1 MNGYA
6 GVPRLDELRARI
18 VERYG
23 SLHAFCK
30 AHPELKRSSV
40 YLVMS
45 GRYPGR
51 SENQIIRIE
60 AALEGNACAA
70 RAVLATRSGLA
81 SAPSMYS
88 FCSPSV
94 VMERSTAPSMSAEDM
109 ADALQEIRCNNCRL
123 LDRRNCLECRTRTR
137 REAEELH
144 ARMCR
149 RAYPDRR

>member
-6 GVPRLDELRARI
+6 GVLRLDELRARI
-18 VERYG
+18 VERHG

-60 AALEGNACAA
+60 AALEGNIHTA
-70 RAVLATRSGLA
+70 LAGLA
-81 SAPSMYS
+81 SAP
-88 FCSPSV
+88 P
-94 VMERSTAPSMSAEDM
+94 MSAEDM

-149 RAYPDRR
+149 RTYPDRR

>member
-40 YLVMS
+40 YPVMS

-81 SAPSMYS
+81 S
-88 FCSPSV
+88 
-94 VMERSTAPSMSAEDM
+94 APSMSAEDM

>member
-18 VERYG
+18 VERHG

-60 AALEGNACAA
+60 AALTGNACADGGEMPFA
-70 RAVLATRSGLA
+70 SQPG
-81 SAPSMYS
+81 SAP
-88 FCSPSV
+88 P
-94 VMERSTAPSMSAEDM
+94 MSAEDM
-109 ADALQEIRCNNCRL
+109 ADALREIRCNNCRL

-144 ARMCR
+144 ARMCQR
-149 RAYPDRR
+149 MYPDRR

>member
-51 SENQIIRIE
+51 SENQTVRIE

-70 RAVLATRSGLA
+70 RSGLA
-81 SAPSMYS
+81 SAP
-88 FCSPSV
+88 P
-94 VMERSTAPSMSAEDM
+94 MSAEDM
-109 ADALQEIRCNNCRL
+109 ADALQEIRCSNCRL
-123 LDRRNCLECRTRTR
+123 LDRRSCLECRTRTR

>member
-18 VERYG
+18 VERHG

-60 AALEGNACAA
+60 AALEGNIHTALAGLAA
-70 RAVLATRSGLA
+70 RAGLA
-81 SAPSMYS
+81 SAP
-88 FCSPSV
+88 P
-94 VMERSTAPSMSAEDM
+94 MSAEDM

-149 RAYPDRR
+149 RMYPDRR

>member
-51 SENQIIRIE
+51 SENQTVRIE
-60 AALEGNACAA
+60 AALEGNIHTA
-70 RAVLATRSGLA
+70 RAGLA
-81 SAPSMYS
+81 SAP
-88 FCSPSV
+88 P
-94 VMERSTAPSMSAEDM
+94 MSAEDM
-109 ADALQEIRCNNCRL
+109 ADALQEIRCSNCRL
-123 LDRRNCLECRTRTR
+123 LDQEKLSG
-137 REAEELH
+137 
-144 ARMCR
+144 M
-149 RAYPDRR
+149 PDTNKAGSRGAACPGCA

>member
-30 AHPELKRSSV
+30 AHLELKRSSV

-70 RAVLATRSGLA
+70 RAGLA
-81 SAPSMYS
+81 S
-88 FCSPSV
+88 
-94 VMERSTAPSMSAEDM
+94 APSMSAEDM

>member
-81 SAPSMYS
+81 SA
-88 FCSPSV
+88 
-94 VMERSTAPSMSAEDM
+94 TSMSAEDM

>member
-81 SAPSMYS
+81 SAPSM
-88 FCSPSV
+88 
-94 VMERSTAPSMSAEDM
+94 SAEDM

-123 LDRRNCLECRTRTR
+123 LDRRNCLECLTRTR

>member
-81 SAPSMYS
+81 SAPSM
-88 FCSPSV
+88 
-94 VMERSTAPSMSAEDM
+94 SAEDM

-137 REAEELH
+137 REAEERH

>member
-81 SAPSMYS
+81 SAPSM
-88 FCSPSV
+88 
-94 VMERSTAPSMSAEDM
+94 SAEDM
-109 ADALQEIRCNNCRL
+109 ADALQEIRCNNCLL

>member
-18 VERYG
+18 VERHG

-60 AALEGNACAA
+60 AALEGNIHTA
-70 RAVLATRSGLA
+70 LAGLA
-81 SAPSMYS
+81 SAP
-88 FCSPSV
+88 P
-94 VMERSTAPSMSAEDM
+94 MSAKDM

-137 REAEELH
+137 REAEELY

-149 RAYPDRR
+149 RTYPDRR

>member
-51 SENQIIRIE
+51 SENQTVRIE
-60 AALEGNACAA
+60 AALEGNIHTPSRAGIRPAHERGGHGGRTAGDTLQQLPSAGQEKLSGMPDTNKAGSRGAACPD
-70 RAVLATRSGLA
+70 VPEDVSG
-81 SAPSMYS
+81 SE
-88 FCSPSV
+88 V
-94 VMERSTAPSMSAEDM
+94 
-109 ADALQEIRCNNCRL
+109 I
-123 LDRRNCLECRTRTR
+123 
-137 REAEELH
+137 
-144 ARMCR
+144 
-149 RAYPDRR
+149 

>member
-51 SENQIIRIE
+51 SENQTVRIE
-60 AALEGNACAA
+60 AALEGNIHTA
-70 RAVLATRSGLA
+70 RSGLA
-81 SAPSMYS
+81 SAP
-88 FCSPSV
+88 P
-94 VMERSTAPSMSAEDM
+94 MSAEDM
-109 ADALQEIRCNNCRL
+109 ADALQEIRCSNCRL
-123 LDRRNCLECRTRTR
+123 LDRRSCLECRTRTR

-144 ARMCR
+144 ARMCLR
-149 RAYPDRR
+149 MYPDRR

>member
-51 SENQIIRIE
+51 SENQTVRIE
-60 AALEGNACAA
+60 AALEGNIHTA
-70 RAVLATRSGLA
+70 RSGLA
-81 SAPSMYS
+81 SAP
-88 FCSPSV
+88 P
-94 VMERSTAPSMSAEDM
+94 MSAEDM
-109 ADALQEIRCNNCRL
+109 ADALQEIRCSNCRL

-144 ARMCR
+144 ARMCLR
-149 RAYPDRR
+149 MYPDRR

>member
-18 VERYG
+18 VERHG

-70 RAVLATRSGLA
+70 RAGLA
-81 SAPSMYS
+81 S
-88 FCSPSV
+88 
-94 VMERSTAPSMSAEDM
+94 APSMSAEDM
-109 ADALQEIRCNNCRL
+109 ADALQEIRCSNCRL

>member
-81 SAPSMYS
+81 SA
-88 FCSPSV
+88 
-94 VMERSTAPSMSAEDM
+94 MSSALMDG

>member
-18 VERYG
+18 MERHG

-70 RAVLATRSGLA
+70 RAVLATRSVLA
-81 SAPSMYS
+81 S
-88 FCSPSV
+88 
-94 VMERSTAPSMSAEDM
+94 APSMSAEDM

>member
-51 SENQIIRIE
+51 SENQTVRIE
-60 AALEGNACAA
+60 AALEGNIHTA
-70 RAVLATRSGLA
+70 RAGLA
-81 SAPSMYS
+81 SAP
-88 FCSPSV
+88 P
-94 VMERSTAPSMSAEDM
+94 MSAEDM
-109 ADALQEIRCNNCRL
+109 ADALQEIRCSNCRL

-137 REAEELH
+137 REAGELH
-144 ARMCR
+144 TRM
-149 RAYPDRR
+149 YPGWRQDE

>member
-51 SENQIIRIE
+51 SENQTVRIE
-60 AALEGNACAA
+60 AAL
-70 RAVLATRSGLA
+70 
-81 SAPSMYS
+81 SAP
-88 FCSPSV
+88 P
-94 VMERSTAPSMSAEDM
+94 MSAEDM
-109 ADALQEIRCNNCRL
+109 ADALQEIRCSNCRL

-144 ARMCR
+144 ARMCLR
-149 RAYPDRR
+149 MYPDRR

>member
-18 VERYG
+18 VERHG

-60 AALEGNACAA
+60 AALEGNIHTA
-70 RAVLATRSGLA
+70 LAGLA
-81 SAPSMYS
+81 SAP
-88 FCSPSV
+88 P
-94 VMERSTAPSMSAEDM
+94 MSAEDM

-149 RAYPDRR
+149 RTYPDRR